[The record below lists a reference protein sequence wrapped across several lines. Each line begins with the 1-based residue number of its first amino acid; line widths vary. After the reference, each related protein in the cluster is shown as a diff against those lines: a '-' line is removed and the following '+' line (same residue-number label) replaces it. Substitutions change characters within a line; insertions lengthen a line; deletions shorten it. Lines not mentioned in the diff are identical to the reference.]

1 MGNDEVTSNA
11 QEVAEKMNT
20 FFVDAIK
27 NLDIEPY
34 AEKNITER
42 NSHDIIDNIVIN
54 YSQHPSIL
62 KIKDYVKITVKFSF
76 KKTLIM
82 NSKI

>member
-1 MGNDEVTSNA
+1 MIENDKVTSNA

-20 FFVDAIK
+20 FFVEAVK

-34 AEKNITER
+34 AEEIITER

-54 YSQHPSIL
+54 FSQHPSIL
-62 KIKDYVKITVKFSF
+62 KIKDCVKIMVKFSF
-76 KKTLIM
+76 
-82 NSKI
+82 